1 MNAVNTYE
9 LIYTGMDQPQHL
21 LQATK
26 AQMTVAA
33 LSQTDNARLAEFFLK
48 AASFDSEVQA
58 KTKAYGLQ
66 NHDVSS
72 LRLLDYV
79 KHIHHAKSDEIRE
92 RFSQPEISSDEAAD
106 LLFKMEL
113 EQELKKINPKKTE
126 IKLQLG

>member
-92 RFSQPEISSDEAAD
+92 RFSQPEISDDEASE
-106 LLFKMEL
+106 LLFDMEL
-113 EQELKKINPKKTE
+113 KQKLEKIKSKNTDIE
-126 IKLQLG
+126 IRL

>member
-1 MNAVNTYE
+1 
-9 LIYTGMDQPQHL
+9 MDQPQHL

-48 AASFDSEVQA
+48 AASFDNEVQA
-58 KTKAYGLQ
+58 KAKSFGLQ

-72 LRLLDYV
+72 LRLVDYI
-79 KHIHHAKSDEIRE
+79 KHIHHAKSSEIRE
-92 RFSQPEISSDEAAD
+92 RFSQPEITDDEAAE

-113 EQELKKINPKKTE
+113 EQELEKLTKRKE
-126 IKLQLG
+126 ISIRLG

>member
-1 MNAVNTYE
+1 MY
-9 LIYTGMDQPQHL
+9 QPQHL

-48 AASFDSEVQA
+48 VADFDSEVQA
-58 KTKAYGLQ
+58 KAKAYGLQ

-79 KHIHHAKSDEIRE
+79 KHIHHAKSDEIRD
-92 RFSQPEISSDEAAD
+92 RFSQPEISSDEAAE
-106 LLFKMEL
+106 LLFKMGL
-113 EQELKKINPKKTE
+113 EQELEKIKSSNTSIE
-126 IKLQLG
+126 FNL

>member
-1 MNAVNTYE
+1 
-9 LIYTGMDQPQHL
+9 MDQPQHL

-72 LRLLDYV
+72 IRLVDNI
-79 KHIHHAKSDEIRE
+79 KHIHHAKSEEIRE
-92 RFSQPEISSDEAAD
+92 KFIQPELTEQEAAD
-106 LLFKMEL
+106 LLFKIEL
-113 EQELKKINPKKTE
+113 EQELEKILPKKTSYD
-126 IKLQLG
+126 IVL

>member
-1 MNAVNTYE
+1 
-9 LIYTGMDQPQHL
+9 MDQPQHL

-33 LSQTDNARLAEFFLK
+33 LSQTDNARLAEFFLR
-48 AASFDSEVQA
+48 AASFDNEVQA
-58 KTKAYGLQ
+58 KAKSFGLQ

-72 LRLLDYV
+72 LRLVDYI

-92 RFSQPEISSDEAAD
+92 RFSQPEITNDEAAD

-113 EQELKKINPKKTE
+113 EQELEKLSKRKE
-126 IKLQLG
+126 ISIRLK